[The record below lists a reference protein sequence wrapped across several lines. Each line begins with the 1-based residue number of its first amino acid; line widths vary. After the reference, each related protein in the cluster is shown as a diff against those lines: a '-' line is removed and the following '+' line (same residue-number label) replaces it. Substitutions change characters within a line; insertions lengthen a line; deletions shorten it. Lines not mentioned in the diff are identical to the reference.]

1 MSTDINQLITLGVG
15 VPADIEHLV
24 LFGLTVAVIAEIDA
38 TLHER
43 SFATGTLDD
52 RDLGTANLYE
62 RNFASA
68 TLDER
73 P

>member
-24 LFGLTVAVIAEIDA
+24 LFGLTIAVIGEVST
-38 TLHER
+38 TLYER
-43 SFATGTLDD
+43 LFGSATLDD
-52 RDLGTANLYE
+52 RDIAVGLYE
-62 RNFASA
+62 RKFGTS
-68 TLDER
+68 TLRDK

>member
-24 LFGLTVAVIAEIDA
+24 LFGLTIAVIGEVSA

-43 SFATGTLDD
+43 AFGSCTLDD
-52 RDLGTANLYE
+52 REFGTANLYE
-62 RNFASA
+62 RKFASA
-68 TLDER
+68 TLNER